1 MLNVDF
7 PAAIVNSPRAVSLS
21 TSGKACLL
29 PRISDHCVRAFV
41 NVTVIG
47 GYAGSGRVSR
57 QEGCP
62 PCLTLPAQL
71 SGVPRK
77 LRKRK

>member
-7 PAAIVNSPRAVSLS
+7 GAAIVNSPRAVSLS

-29 PRISDHCVRAFV
+29 PRISDHCAREFV

-47 GYAGSGRVSR
+47 GYADVDVF
-57 QEGCP
+57 
-62 PCLTLPAQL
+62 LVTKAVLLA
-71 SGVPRK
+71 
-77 LRKRK
+77 